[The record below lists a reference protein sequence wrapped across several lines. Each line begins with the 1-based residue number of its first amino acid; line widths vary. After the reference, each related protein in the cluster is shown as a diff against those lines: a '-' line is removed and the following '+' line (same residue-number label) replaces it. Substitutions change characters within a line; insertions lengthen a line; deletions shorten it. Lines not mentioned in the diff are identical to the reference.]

1 MTQFKDTQ
9 QYTQI
14 FSLWWHDYTGQFQL
28 IIIIKSKAKYRIKP
42 LIIKLNKT
50 LRFQV
55 NVNYHS
61 YVTRFTLDR
70 WC

>member
-28 IIIIKSKAKYRIKP
+28 IIIIKSKAKYRHTDQP
-42 LIIKLNKT
+42 
-50 LRFQV
+50 
-55 NVNYHS
+55 VNY
-61 YVTRFTLDR
+61 
-70 WC
+70 